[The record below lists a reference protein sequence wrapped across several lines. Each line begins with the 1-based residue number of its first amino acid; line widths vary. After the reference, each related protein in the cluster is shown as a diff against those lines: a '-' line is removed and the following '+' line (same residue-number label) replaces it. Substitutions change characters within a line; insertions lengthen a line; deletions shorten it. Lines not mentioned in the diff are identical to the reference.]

1 MFLFLRRQR
10 IGLAIDWFKTWGE
23 VDSMIPRSS
32 FWEFVEI
39 LSGKDVFIVVI
50 LTWYNV
56 SPFLGFGSLRV
67 IFKDIVVV
75 GAVNF
80 LGRIGFLFEISV
92 NVEDEKAI
100 SFFQDQRVFFV
111 IVSIDGGFVFINVNV

>member
-23 VDSMIPRSS
+23 VNSVIPRLS

-39 LSGKDVFIVVI
+39 FPGKDVFIVVV

-80 LGRIGFLFEISV
+80 LRRIGFLFKISI
-92 NVEDEKAI
+92 NVKDEEMI
-100 SFFQDQRVFFV
+100 SFF
-111 IVSIDGGFVFINVNV
+111 